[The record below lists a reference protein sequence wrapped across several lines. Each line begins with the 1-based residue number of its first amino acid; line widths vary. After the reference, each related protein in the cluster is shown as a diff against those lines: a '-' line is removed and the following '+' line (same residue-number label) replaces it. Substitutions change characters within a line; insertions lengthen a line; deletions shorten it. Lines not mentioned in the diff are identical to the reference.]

1 MILCIQDILN
11 PQQVRDAC
19 QLLERV
25 AWIDGRKTAGWH
37 AKLVKNNRQA
47 DSASPQAGSLRANLL
62 DQIKTNEVFRL
73 AARPRFISPLLL
85 SRYDKGMGYGL
96 HVDDA
101 LMDGL
106 RTDISFTLF
115 LSDPDGYSG
124 GDLTMSTTA
133 GEQSFKLPA
142 GSLIL
147 YPSTTLHR
155 VEEVTKGTRLAAVGW
170 VQSYVRDAACR
181 EILFDLDTARLSLF
195 QREGKT
201 TEFDLMSKSAAN
213 LLRLWAET

>member
-1 MILCIQDILN
+1 MILCIQDVLN
-11 PQQVRDAC
+11 ARQVQNAC
-19 QLLERV
+19 QMLNDV
-25 AWIDGRKTAGWH
+25 AWVDGRKTAGWH

-47 DSASPQAGSLRANLL
+47 DGASPRVGSLRTDLL
-62 DQIKTNEVFRL
+62 DHIKAHEVFRL
-73 AARPRFISPLLL
+73 AARPRSVSPLLL
-85 SRYDKGMGYGL
+85 SRYDKGMGYGM

-101 LMDGL
+101 LMEGL

-115 LSDPDGYSG
+115 LSDPDSYEG

-155 VEEVTKGTRLAAVGW
+155 VEEVVSGVRLAAVGW
-170 VQSYVRDAACR
+170 VQSYIRDAACR
-181 EILFDLDTARLSLF
+181 EILFDLETARLALF

-201 TEFDLMSKSAAN
+201 PEFDLMSKSAAN